1 MPRWQLT
8 PVSPLSVG
16 IALPERVVTNE
27 ELCATLKTSPEWIER
42 KTGIRER
49 RFLSDGESITDLV
62 EESARKAVR
71 QAGLTMRDIDVL
83 LVTCSSPEWTM
94 PSLGVLLAERLGIET
109 PRIIDITQHA
119 CASVVYAVYTASCLL
134 QEPDVRNALVVCA
147 EGPSR
152 VTDPDDRLVR
162 IFFGDAAGAMVLT
175 KTPGDVGLLSYD
187 LGNAPSPK
195 VALAATALLNGPK
208 TQGDPEIGP
217 YLTMDGPTVWQEATT
232 RVPKSLAAALD
243 AAGVEVDD
251 VAGFALHQANLRLI
265 EHIAGSAGIDMAKVA
280 ITVDTLGNTGG
291 ASPLTAL
298 WRLAED
304 GRAKAGDVIAM
315 GAIGAG
321 FLWGSLCF
329 RLPRDIRVEA

>member
-1 MPRWQLT
+1 MPRWRLT
-8 PVSPLSVG
+8 PTSPLSVG
-16 IALPERVVTNE
+16 IALPDRVVTNE
-27 ELCATLKTSPEWIER
+27 ELCETLNTSPGWIER

-49 RFLSDGESITDLV
+49 RFLSDGETITDLAV
-62 EESARKAVR
+62 ASARKAVR
-71 QAGLTMRDIDVL
+71 QAGLSMRDIDVL
-83 LVTCSSPEWTM
+83 VVTCSSPEWTM
-94 PSLGVLLAERLGIET
+94 PSLGVMLADRLGIET

-119 CASVVYAVYTASCLL
+119 CASVVYAVYSASCLL
-134 QEPDVRNALVVCA
+134 QEPDVQNALVVCA

-152 VTDPDDRLVR
+152 VTDPADRLVR

-175 KTPGDVGLLSYD
+175 KTPGSDGLLSYD
-187 LGNAPSPK
+187 LGNSPSPE
-195 VALAATALLNGPK
+195 VALAANALLNRQKAGA
-208 TQGDPEIGP
+208 DPVVGP

-243 AAGVEVDD
+243 AAGVEAGE

-265 EHIAGSAGIDMAKVA
+265 EHIADSAGVDMAKVA
-280 ITVDTLGNTGG
+280 VTVDTLGNTGG

-298 WRLAED
+298 WRLAQN
-304 GRAKAGDVIAM
+304 GRAAAGDVIAV

-329 RLPRDIRVEA
+329 RLPYDLRVEA